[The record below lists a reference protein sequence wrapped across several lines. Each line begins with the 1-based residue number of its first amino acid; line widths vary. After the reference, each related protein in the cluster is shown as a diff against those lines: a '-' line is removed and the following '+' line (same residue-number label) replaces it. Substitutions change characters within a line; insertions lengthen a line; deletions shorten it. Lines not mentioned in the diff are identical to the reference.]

1 MSKSS
6 KNKAVH
12 NVDDDVQKMQ
22 NKEVLAECQ
31 FNYKLAL
38 KEIASLKKDLFLCKA
53 VEGWNVCPE
62 KLEPLAFKKDKEAMP
77 ILLVGDWHADELVLP
92 ESINNLNSY
101 NIKIAEERAKRLFQ
115 SAMLI
120 INMYRRESKI
130 PRIVVSLLGDF
141 ISGWIHEDLATASQ
155 MIPTEAILKV
165 FEILISGINFL
176 VDEGEFKEIVVVCSS
191 GNHGR
196 ITKKKQYKRSAV
208 KSYEWLLYSFLAKHY
223 AMDHKRNVKFKLS
236 EGYFNYL
243 NVFGKDLRFHHGDMI
258 KYNGGVGGIHIPLK
272 KAISQWNQAR
282 PAFLDCMGHWHNSM
296 DSRNYIVNGSLIG
309 YNEYAE
315 GIKADYDEP
324 KQSIFLLHPEYGKT
338 GVFNLM
344 IDKKGL

>member
-12 NVDDDVQKMQ
+12 NVDADVQKMQ
-22 NKEVLAECQ
+22 DKEFLAECQ

-38 KEIASLKKDLFLCKA
+38 REIASLKKDLLLSKA
-53 VEGWNVCPE
+53 VVGWNVSPE
-62 KLEPLAFKKDKEAMP
+62 KLEPLVFKKDKEAMP

-92 ESINNLNSY
+92 GNINDLNSY
-101 NIKIAEERAKRLFQ
+101 NIKIAEERSKRLFQ

-120 INMYRRESKI
+120 TNMYRRESSI

-141 ISGWIHEDLATASQ
+141 ISGWIHDDLQIASQ
-155 MIPTEAILKV
+155 MVPTEAVLKV
-165 FEILISGINFL
+165 LEMLISGINFL
-176 VDEGEFKEIVVVCSS
+176 ADEGKFKEIVVVCSS

-196 ITKKKQYKRSAV
+196 ITKKKHFKRSAV

-236 EGYFNYL
+236 EGYFNWL
-243 NVFGKDLRFHHGDMI
+243 NVFGMDLRFHHGDMI
-258 KYNGGVGGIHIPLK
+258 KYNGGVGGMQIPLK
-272 KAISQWNQAR
+272 KAIAQWNQAR
-282 PAFLDCMGHWHNSM
+282 TASLDLMGHWHNSM

-324 KQSIFLLHPEYGKT
+324 KQTIFLLHPEYGKT
-338 GVFNLM
+338 GVFNLRV
-344 IDKKGL
+344 DKMGL